1 MKYLTQSRW
10 LLLALFLL
18 AFALVACE
26 RPINPDAEVATA
38 DPILPATLAIPTTD
52 PNAQPATDP
61 AAGATAVPEGTATD
75 PATDAT
81 AAPNADPTTPPE
93 SGEPRG
99 EVSHTVVAGDTISGL
114 SLLYDISAEI
124 IIAANNLTNVDSL
137 DLGQVL
143 IIPAEGT
150 EAVATAVP
158 SEDATA
164 VPPVT
169 EERSHVVQAGEN
181 LYRIGL
187 NYGFTIEELASYNN
201 IANPNVLELGQIIK
215 IPPSN

>member
-1 MKYLTQSRW
+1 MKHLTQSRW
-10 LLLALFLL
+10 LIAALLLLALV
-18 AFALVACE
+18 LVACE
-26 RPINPDAEVATA
+26 RPINPGSDVPTVDPNAATTQPIATANINVQPTA
-38 DPILPATLAIPTTD
+38 DPL
-52 PNAQPATDP
+52 
-61 AAGATAVPEGTATD
+61 ATAVPADTTPD
-75 PATDAT
+75 PAGGGDAT
-81 AAPNADPTTPPE
+81 AVPDTNPTTVPD
-93 SGEPRG
+93 SNEPRG

-114 SLLYDISAEI
+114 SLLYDIPAEVI
-124 IIAANNLTNVDSL
+124 VSANNLTNVDSL

-150 EAVATAVP
+150 EVVATAVP
-158 SEDATA
+158 ADATA

-187 NYGFTIEELASYNN
+187 QYGFSFEELATYNN
-201 IANPNVLELGQIIK
+201 IANPNVLEVGQIIK